1 MQTVRL
7 GYFSVEYR
15 VNVVLAATNQLR
27 SQLADLLVLLLD
39 LLDQHLRL
47 SVCSLRLL
55 PATTY
60 PQQLIQLL
68 HQFLNALTLQAYL
81 LAD

>member
-1 MQTVRL
+1 MRL

-15 VNVVLAATNQLR
+15 VYVVLAATNQLR
-27 SQLADLLVLLLD
+27 SQLTDLLVLLLD
-39 LLDQHLRL
+39 LLDQQLRI
-47 SVCSLRLL
+47 SVCSLGFL
-55 PATTY
+55 PTTTY